1 MGLFRAN
8 NSVANFW
15 MQFATISAYVVVAS
29 EVDMGWTERL
39 LRTSFANSFFL
50 ESAIAASWLFYHQK
64 PASASLISQESRYLQ
79 RRFLRLQNH
88 LHLRIHPVLQDVD
101 LSTESKVEPL
111 TCQKYFCL
119 TEYKSF
125 QYTYLHLPSRNW
137 SLSFSD
143 PSIQT
148 KDLIPYRL
156 PFRFIVDDY
165 Y

>member
-1 MGLFRAN
+1 MTEDYVRILAFLHVNLNSIMGLFRAN

-15 MQFATISAYVVVAS
+15 MQFATLSAYVVVAS
-29 EVDMGWTERL
+29 EVDLGVDREALAHVVCEQLFW
-39 LRTSFANSFFL
+39 

-125 QYTYLHLPSRNW
+125 QYTYLHLPSRN
-137 SLSFSD
+137 
-143 PSIQT
+143 
-148 KDLIPYRL
+148 
-156 PFRFIVDDY
+156 
-165 Y
+165 

>member
-111 TCQKYFCL
+111 TC
-119 TEYKSF
+119 
-125 QYTYLHLPSRNW
+125 
-137 SLSFSD
+137 
-143 PSIQT
+143 
-148 KDLIPYRL
+148 RL

-165 Y
+165 QDSPLFVYRIALLDLACFPECRSFSLPEIPLYFAWKSFQA

>member
-15 MQFATISAYVVVAS
+15 MQFATLSAYVVVAS
-29 EVDMGWTERL
+29 EVDLGVDREALAHVVCEQLFW
-39 LRTSFANSFFL
+39 

-125 QYTYLHLPSRNW
+125 QYTYLHLPSRN
-137 SLSFSD
+137 
-143 PSIQT
+143 
-148 KDLIPYRL
+148 
-156 PFRFIVDDY
+156 
-165 Y
+165 

>member
-64 PASASLISQESRYLQ
+64 PASNSLISQEL
-79 RRFLRLQNH
+79 
-88 LHLRIHPVLQDVD
+88 
-101 LSTESKVEPL
+101 
-111 TCQKYFCL
+111 
-119 TEYKSF
+119 
-125 QYTYLHLPSRNW
+125 
-137 SLSFSD
+137 
-143 PSIQT
+143 
-148 KDLIPYRL
+148 
-156 PFRFIVDDY
+156 
-165 Y
+165 

>member
-15 MQFATISAYVVVAS
+15 MQFATLSAYVVVAS
-29 EVDMGWTERL
+29 EVDLGVDREALAHVVCEQLFW
-39 LRTSFANSFFL
+39 

-101 LSTESKVEPL
+101 LSTESKVEP
-111 TCQKYFCL
+111 
-119 TEYKSF
+119 
-125 QYTYLHLPSRNW
+125 
-137 SLSFSD
+137 
-143 PSIQT
+143 
-148 KDLIPYRL
+148 
-156 PFRFIVDDY
+156 FRFIVDDY
-165 Y
+165 QDSPLFVYRIALLDLACFPECRSFSLPEIPLYFA